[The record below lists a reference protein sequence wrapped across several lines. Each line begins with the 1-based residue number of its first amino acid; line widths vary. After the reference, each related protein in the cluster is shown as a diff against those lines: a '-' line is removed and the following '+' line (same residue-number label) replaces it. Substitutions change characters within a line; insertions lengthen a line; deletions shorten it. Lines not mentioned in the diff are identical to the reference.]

1 MPRPFS
7 KIRSAAIDGRAL
19 NPIFRKLQLKQLHDA
34 LSDKA
39 AEIQEAIATD
49 TGHTRAEVQIE
60 YWLAL
65 RQLSQAHAALDPKKA
80 LHDEYAVSRG
90 ESASQREAVG
100 IVVIHPAKH
109 AFFSCLMSALVPALA
124 SGNCVVVETE
134 QSLLR
139 TPPLVLDLIA
149 HALDQD
155 IFDTAPAPISEA
167 DLGHPHVRVLQ
178 NGSDDAA
185 PRLAHR
191 LVSDPEARVV
201 AVVERDADLDL
212 AARELVRARFALRGR
227 SPYAPDVVLVNEW
240 VKREFLEAAL
250 RHAVRVGGPGGGG
263 GGGGGEKTG
272 LRMGLGP
279 QGPVA
284 DAVKKER
291 GVSVLSW
298 SAAGA
303 VVDVEDRKS
312 PLLQRKVQESCLL
325 VHAVTSIDDA
335 IDFSQGN
342 RRLGAAY
349 VFTKP
354 SAAKYI
360 CQFLDSPMSF
370 VNHVPTSLL
379 FLTMAPSNTP
389 VDPISYAPYSEETFT
404 RPKAQFASPSAQE
417 TVLAGLLLQQQG
429 ASEQLAAL
437 VHESTAKLP
446 VFKRSKVALTHFF
459 NQGILTGGLLL
470 LSTMLGV
477 TGVCTYYGFGL
488 VRSRLLHGL

>member
-1 MPRPFS
+1 MPDVRARARPGFRELRGCRGKKQARPS
-7 KIRSAAIDGRAL
+7 RLHSNHPLTNRTIN
-19 NPIFRKLQLKQLHDA
+19 NPQ
-34 LSDKA
+34 
-39 AEIQEAIATD
+39 
-49 TGHTRAEVQIE
+49 
-60 YWLAL
+60 
-65 RQLSQAHAALDPKKA
+65 
-80 LHDEYAVSRG
+80 
-90 ESASQREAVG
+90 
-100 IVVIHPAKH
+100 
-109 AFFSCLMSALVPALA
+109 
-124 SGNCVVVETE
+124 TE

-303 VVDVEDRKS
+303 VVDVEDRLVFWRIGLMS
-312 PLLQRKVQESCLL
+312 WALACDVWLTRRAESRRCCSGRCRR
-325 VHAVTSIDDA
+325 AVCS
-335 IDFSQGN
+335 
-342 RRLGAAY
+342 
-349 VFTKP
+349 
-354 SAAKYI
+354 
-360 CQFLDSPMSF
+360 C
-370 VNHVPTSLL
+370 
-379 FLTMAPSNTP
+379 TP
-389 VDPISYAPYSEETFT
+389 
-404 RPKAQFASPSAQE
+404 
-417 TVLAGLLLQQQG
+417 
-429 ASEQLAAL
+429 
-437 VHESTAKLP
+437 
-446 VFKRSKVALTHFF
+446 
-459 NQGILTGGLLL
+459 
-470 LSTMLGV
+470 
-477 TGVCTYYGFGL
+477 
-488 VRSRLLHGL
+488 